1 MKLVSRLQRST
12 LQRAASLPEAVLAR
26 ILGPAIVS
34 PDGGTPLG
42 REAQILL
49 RATELVRRREAFEI
63 GYPAARLELDHSAP
77 IVDYQGIDV
86 RWTDRTLPGP
96 AGRIRVRSYEPR
108 GWRARRPVLVF
119 FHGGGWAVGSIK
131 SHEGVCR
138 ALATK
143 ADAIVVSVA
152 YRLAPEHKFPAA
164 VEDAVA
170 ATRWVLAEAASLG
183 GDPSRVAVG
192 GDSAGGNLAAVVAQE
207 TRGDAVRPVFQLL
220 VYPATELTRQHRSHT
235 LFREGFMLT
244 KRGIDAYLAAY
255 LNHEPEQFDPRASP
269 LFTSDLRGLPPALVL
284 TAGFDPLRDEG
295 RAYAQ
300 KMRAAGVD
308 VTDRCVEETIHG
320 FFSFGGVFA
329 HAAREVDFAAAALRN
344 AFAKGETFAK
354 AG

>member
-1 MKLVSRLQRST
+1 MKLVSRLQRLT

-26 ILGPAIVS
+26 MLGPAIVS
-34 PDGGTPLG
+34 PDGATLG

-49 RATELVRRREAFEI
+49 RAMALVRRREAFEI

-77 IVDYQGIDV
+77 IVNYQDIDV

-96 AGRIRVRSYEPR
+96 GGRIRVRSYEPR

-183 GDPSRVAVG
+183 GDRTSR
-192 GDSAGGNLAAVVAQE
+192 
-207 TRGDAVRPVFQLL
+207 
-220 VYPATELTRQHRSHT
+220 
-235 LFREGFMLT
+235 
-244 KRGIDAYLAAY
+244 
-255 LNHEPEQFDPRASP
+255 PR
-269 LFTSDLRGLPPALVL
+269 R
-284 TAGFDPLRDEG
+284 
-295 RAYAQ
+295 
-300 KMRAAGVD
+300 
-308 VTDRCVEETIHG
+308 
-320 FFSFGGVFA
+320 
-329 HAAREVDFAAAALRN
+329 
-344 AFAKGETFAK
+344 
-354 AG
+354 